1 MAENSKHSQ
10 QQLELLIN
18 SIDGVVWGFD
28 IQAHQYTFISH
39 QLESIMP
46 GLGSAAL
53 LNPDIFFEHVHP
65 DDKKTY
71 RQEFLEKIKH
81 PDSFQLEYRL
91 IKNNGDDLY
100 IRDVITPVQKDGITH
115 YVTGIMF
122 DVTRYKVATQEKNH
136 LEVQLRQAQKLE
148 AVGQL
153 AAGIAHE
160 INTPTQFVG
169 DNLHFLKDA
178 MQDLK
183 TLNNMYSTLLEK
195 AEGCDELTA
204 YKTEIEDFK
213 DKIDLDF
220 LLDDIEDAINQS
232 VEGAQRVA
240 TIVKAM
246 KSFSHPGSSE
256 KESIDLNTAIEN
268 TLTVA
273 RNEWKYV
280 ADLETNYDADLPLV
294 SCFPGEIN
302 QTVLN
307 MVVNAAHAIEDLQ
320 KSTGTSNKGLI
331 KISTKHIDDKALI
344 TISDNGCGIP
354 ESHLQKIYDPFFT
367 TKEVG
372 KGTGQGLSIAYSVI
386 KDKHGGSLKVH
397 SAPGEGSR
405 FEISLPL

>member
-1 MAENSKHSQ
+1 MTENSKHSQ

-28 IQAHQYTFISH
+28 IEAHQYTFISH
-39 QLESIMP
+39 QLESILP
-46 GLGSAAL
+46 GLGSAARQ
-53 LNPDIFFEHVHP
+53 NPDIFFEHVHP
-65 DDKKTY
+65 DDKSTY

-81 PDSFQLEYRL
+81 PESFQLEYRL
-91 IKNNGDDLY
+91 IKANGDKLF
-100 IRDVITPVQKDGITH
+100 IRDVITPVQKNGITH

-178 MQDLK
+178 LLDLIK
-183 TLNNMYSTLLEK
+183 LNKMYSTLLEK
-195 AEGCDELTA
+195 TEGYDELVV
-204 YKTEIEDFK
+204 YKAEIEDFK
-213 DKIDLDF
+213 NKIDLDF
-220 LLDDIEDAINQS
+220 LLDDMKDAINQS

-256 KESIDLNTAIEN
+256 KESIDLNSAIEN
-268 TLTVA
+268 TLIVA

-280 ADLETNYDADLPLV
+280 ADLETNYDTDLPLV

-307 MVVNAAHAIEDLQ
+307 MVVNAAHAIEDQQ

-331 KISTKHIDDKALI
+331 KISTKHIDDQALI

-354 ESHLQKIYDPFFT
+354 KSHLQKIYDPFFT

-386 KDKHGGSLKVH
+386 KDKHGGSLKVQT
-397 SAPGEGSR
+397 ALGEGSR